1 MEAQDKSGKHKQQGI
16 CPLKVSPNEM
26 LNPETKMILPSGECW
41 QIPPEPIVYS

>member
-26 LNPETKMILPSGECW
+26 LNPETKMITSQWGMLADTTW
-41 QIPPEPIVYS
+41 TIVYS